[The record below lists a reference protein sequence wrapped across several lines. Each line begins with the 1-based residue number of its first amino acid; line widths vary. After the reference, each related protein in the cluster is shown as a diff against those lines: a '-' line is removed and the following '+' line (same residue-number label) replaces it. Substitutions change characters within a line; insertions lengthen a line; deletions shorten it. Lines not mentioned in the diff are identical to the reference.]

1 MVALMLNET
10 DTVGHTFKKAFYR
23 VDGVTMYVFWAIW
36 IAIWIWIVFDPN
48 QPSIAAWL
56 CFMVGMVNP
65 FLFIL
70 FGLMRSPG
78 LLTAFLIIGLNVR
91 ALLALV

>member
-1 MVALMLNET
+1 MVTLMLNET

-36 IAIWIWIVFDPN
+36 IAIWIWILFDPN
-48 QPSIAAWL
+48 QPSIAALL
-56 CFMVGMVNP
+56 CFVVGMVNP

-70 FGLMRSPG
+70 FGLMRFPG